1 MSKSEFYPR
10 TKHDKKVL
18 ADAIKQQKAER
29 LTKSKM
35 VSAIQEMMQG
45 FGIPVVEFADED
57 GTVHGRIK
65 VPKPEDI
72 PCDVPAYGGGTV
84 SIRQGDHI
92 RLWYKDYQTGWT
104 IEGQASGR
112 LSQGI
117 VLCIRPDRQEG
128 SWTLAYQRDNSDK
141 NEGPSSCCIR
151 ASLGG
156 FSRAVE
162 KLP

>member
-1 MSKSEFYPR
+1 M
-10 TKHDKKVL
+10 TKHDKQVL
-18 ADAIKQQKAER
+18 NDAIKRQKSER
-29 LTKSKM
+29 LTRSKM
-35 VSAIQEMMQG
+35 VSAIQDMMQG

-57 GTVHGRIK
+57 GTVHGQIK
-65 VPKPEDI
+65 VPKPKDV

-92 RLWYKDYQTGWT
+92 RLWYKDDKTGWM

-112 LSQGI
+112 PAQGI
-117 VLCIRPDRQEG
+117 VLCIRPDRNMEG
-128 SWTLAYQRDNSDK
+128 SWTLAYQRDNPDK

-156 FSRAVE
+156 FARAVE